1 MVKYHWEREKC
12 TQHMFNMVIWHQS
25 EERKEGNVLFSD
37 ALNAFYLW
45 LYGKE
50 GSVLFNDSLNTCLIW
65 LYGIRVRKGRKEMFY
80 LATHSTHFTYG
91 YMGRKEVFYL
101 TTHSTHV

>member
-1 MVKYHWEREKC
+1 
-12 TQHMFNMVIWHQS
+12 MFNMVIWHQS
-25 EERKEGNVLFSD
+25 EERKEGNDLFSNT
-37 ALNAFYLW
+37 LNAFYLR